1 MIYEHPNPMF
11 YAGTPVIGLQCVQQD
26 IIKLPSGSF
35 GCGKNYYTPPPYA
48 FNVYCENCTITFDV
62 QWANHVGVDLDLRVT
77 RDSNQ
82 STAYVSGMMHSF
94 IGCSAIHIYVN
105 VEACCMLV

>member
-1 MIYEHPNPMF
+1 MIYEHPNPML
-11 YAGTPVIGLQCVQQD
+11 YAGTPVIGLQCVQQEF
-26 IIKLPSGSF
+26 ITLPSGSF
-35 GCGKNYYTPPPYA
+35 GCGIEFTPPPYA